1 VRVPVLLL
9 LLLLVAPIVLAQ
21 PQVISPTG
29 QWVTDRAGLLT
40 PAEARALSERL
51 RSYADTTS
59 TQIVIVTLPSLEG
72 IPASE
77 YAVELGRRWE
87 VGQQG
92 QDNGVVILV
101 SRDDREVF
109 IATGYG
115 LEGAITDL
123 QAGRIVRNVIT
134 PAFRQGQFY
143 GGLSSAVDE
152 LIRAAKGEF
161 RSTDRARSTGD
172 GLDLATMF
180 VLLIIVSFFLSAMRS
195 GGGRGPGGK
204 RIRGRRY
211 GSPPV
216 VILGP
221 GAFGRGG
228 FGGGGFGGGGFGGF
242 SGGGGGFGGGG
253 AGGRW

>member
-1 VRVPVLLL
+1 VRVAALLL
-9 LLLLVAPIVLAQ
+9 SGLFLTVAAIAQ

-29 QWVTDRAGLLT
+29 QWVTDQAGLLT
-40 PAEARALSERL
+40 AAEARALSDRL
-51 RSYADTTS
+51 SSYADTTS
-59 TQIVIVTLPSLEG
+59 TQIVVVTLPSLEG
-72 IPASE
+72 ASASE
-77 YAVELGRRWE
+77 YAIELGRRWE

-134 PAFRQGQFY
+134 PAFRQGHFY
-143 GGLSSAVDE
+143 AGLSSAVDE
-152 LIRAAKGEF
+152 LILAARGEF
-161 RSTDRARSTGD
+161 QASDQARSAGD

-204 RIRGRRY
+204 RIKGRRY
-211 GSPPV
+211 GPAPL

-221 GAFGRGG
+221 GSFGRGG